1 MEPLVTGMG
10 TLSDGGISFDDTIAA
25 WSSLEAITAA
35 NGSNSK
41 RETFW
46 NGSRDA
52 GFLAIEQQLKSKL
65 ARILQSGREEG
76 WAFSACLLSRGQQ
89 L

>member
-1 MEPLVTGMG
+1 MGM
-10 TLSDGGISFDDTIAA
+10 LAESGISSDETIAA
-25 WSSLEAITAA
+25 WSSLGTFTAA

-52 GFLAIEQQLKSKL
+52 GFLAIEQQLRSKL
-65 ARILQSGREEG
+65 A
-76 WAFSACLLSRGQQ
+76 
-89 L
+89 

>member
-1 MEPLVTGMG
+1 MEPLVKGAG
-10 TLSDGGISFDDTIAA
+10 TLSESGISSDETIAA

-35 NGSNSK
+35 NGSNSR

-65 ARILQSGREEG
+65 A
-76 WAFSACLLSRGQQ
+76 
-89 L
+89 